1 MHKNIVH
8 QIPPIKRKKLYH
20 GKQNLSFPNV
30 HIVNIVGSNMN
41 FQYFYIWEEEMES
54 SSDDRTFMLSFSHY
68 MI

>member
-8 QIPPIKRKKLYH
+8 QIPPIKKKSYH
-20 GKQNLSFPNV
+20 GEKMLTFPNV

-41 FQYFYIWEEEMES
+41 FQYFYIWGEEMES